1 MGSLDTFCTQIR
13 PEVTA
18 ALAANFPTLST
29 TIIQT
34 LGNQSVGLT
43 QGQISSTT
51 PTVINS
57 TLPTLSIVP
66 GWNQGQANALIQSI
80 TIAGFNINSGS
91 SLVSLGTLIGGVP
104 SATINSISSTQLLAI
119 SRNPTFINN
128 ILSAPVIV
136 QETYVKQIISIDVTK
151 VVENVPDALASFIPP
166 VLLSSL
172 TITNVT
178 LINLKIWKQEQAVV
192 LFGPVASASNNME
205 ELSESILQGFT
216 CTSARSL
223 PLQKIK
229 QLVKA
234 CRPRTDRNKVA
245 LKESQL
251 ICMYNYVKDDLT
263 LSFTD
268 MPSDMLLYYSYS
280 KVPKTKCRSYFI
292 ALGAADFS
300 IPSSLLKIP
309 SSLFKSAQDCLG
321 ITGTTLNKD
330 HVGVLGNMICTLNP
344 SYIQNSDPLILEN
357 LKNCEDLSDA
367 QVTAIQTLLFSGNT
381 PYGNRL
387 TWNQKTLDQL
397 GILPLY
403 LKRDFWAAFSS
414 TTKTAFL
421 KSFVPFLR
429 SQKVDIAKLKS
440 FTTEISFNT
449 KMIGRTITA
458 CTTGNITEATIADPS
473 FPFGYDSTQFDA
485 CLDIAVLRDNIAA
498 ITDKV
503 VDTMHQNI
511 LSICL
516 YVLQSKAV
524 IMKYLSVEGNTL
536 GTAELNAI
544 GSNLCS
550 LDVSVL
556 NTITADNLGRAKP
569 MNISS
574 CSIEQKSALYS
585 IANSSFSS
593 QRNDPTTFYQLIS
606 LYLGNTHFFTYSQVY
621 VSIDCVVK

>member
-1 MGSLDTFCTQIR
+1 VSF
-13 PEVTA
+13 
-18 ALAANFPTLST
+18 
-29 TIIQT
+29 
-34 LGNQSVGLT
+34 
-43 QGQISSTT
+43 
-51 PTVINS
+51 
-57 TLPTLSIVP
+57 SIV
-66 GWNQGQANALIQSI
+66 LFS
-80 TIAGFNINSGS
+80 F
-91 SLVSLGTLIGGVP
+91 
-104 SATINSISSTQLLAI
+104 
-119 SRNPTFINN
+119 F
-128 ILSAPVIV
+128 
-136 QETYVKQIISIDVTK
+136 QIISIDVTK

-330 HVGVLGNMICTLNP
+330 QVG
-344 SYIQNSDPLILEN
+344 NSDPLILEN
-357 LKNCEDLSDA
+357 LKNCGDLSDA

-429 SQKVDIAKLKS
+429 SPGSI
-440 FTTEISFNT
+440 NT
-449 KMIGRTITA
+449 NTPTQYL
-458 CTTGNITEATIADPS
+458 CLTGNITEATIADPS
-473 FPFGYDSTQFDA
+473 FPF
-485 CLDIAVLRDNIAA
+485 DNIAA

-503 VDTMHQNI
+503 VDTSFQTII
-511 LSICL
+511 LNKLNQLFPTGLPDSVVQLLGSTSFMATVDDI
-516 YVLQSKAV
+516 SKWDITTIDTLSSLMSPNKGNWTSEQQW

-621 VSIDCVVK
+621 VSIDCISFCWNTHTHTGEFTPAIRHGSAGQ